1 MKLELNKIRLD
12 GNTQPRAELNQEI
25 VGDYAES
32 VMAGAA
38 FPPIDVF
45 HDGST
50 YWLADGFHRYF
61 AHKRAG
67 VTAIDATVHTGTL
80 RDALLFS
87 VGANSKHGLRRTN
100 EDKRR
105 AVMVLLNDLEWS
117 EWSDIKI
124 AETAGVSSATVHR
137 IRKSLQLD
145 QKTERKYI
153 DKHGIE
159 RVMKTGDI
167 GKKTTEPTEKTA
179 ELTKKAA
186 ELTERD
192 DPITE
197 IAAELT
203 ALAEEN
209 IRLKEMVSLGT
220 MEIPEEEKLDIHEQ
234 LEQYHQRI
242 RNLETENEAIRKSR
256 DTLQNENAELIKQ
269 VHYWRK
275 RCQKLEQKA
284 A

>member
-1 MKLELNKIRLD
+1 MKLELKEIRLD
-12 GNTQPRAELNQEI
+12 GGTQPRVELNQEV
-25 VGDYAES
+25 VGDYADS
-32 VMAGAA
+32 LMAGAA
-38 FPPIDVF
+38 FPPVHVF
-45 HDGST
+45 HDGSS

-67 VTAIDATVHTGTL
+67 KLEIDVDVHTGTL

-87 VGANSKHGLRRTN
+87 LSANSQHGLRRTN
-100 EDKRR
+100 DDKRR
-105 AVMVLLNDLEWS
+105 AVLILLNDLEWS
-117 EWSDIKI
+117 EWSDVKI
-124 AETAGVSSATVHR
+124 AEAAGVSNATVHR
-137 IRKSLQLD
+137 IRKSLQLE
-145 QKTERKYI
+145 QKPEKKYV

-159 RVMKTGDI
+159 RTMNTENI
-167 GKKTTEPTEKTA
+167 GRKKTTEPSEKIA
-179 ELTKKAA
+179 EP
-186 ELTERD
+186 TERV
-192 DPITE
+192 DPVQE

-209 IRLKEMVSLGT
+209 IKLKEMVSLGV
-220 MEIPEEEKLDIHEQ
+220 MEIPEEAKLDINEQ
-234 LEQYHQRI
+234 LEQYRQKI
-242 RNLETENEAIRKSR
+242 RVLETENEAIRKSR

>member
-12 GNTQPRAELNQEI
+12 GGTQPRVELNQEV
-25 VGDYAES
+25 VGDYMDHI
-32 VMAGAA
+32 MAGAE
-38 FPPIDVF
+38 FPPVHVF
-45 HDGST
+45 HDGSH

-67 VTAIDATVHTGTL
+67 KLEIDADVHTGTL

-87 VGANSKHGLRRTN
+87 IGANSQHGLRRTN

-105 AVMVLLNDLEWS
+105 AVLILLNDLEWS
-117 EWSDIKI
+117 EWSDNKI
-124 AETAGVSSATVHR
+124 AEMAHVSNMTVSR
-137 IRKSLQLD
+137 IKKSLQLE
-145 QKTERKYI
+145 QKPEKKYI
-153 DKHGIE
+153 DKHGVE
-159 RVMKTGDI
+159 RVMNTGDI
-167 GKKTTEPTEKTA
+167 GKKTAEPTQ
-179 ELTKKAA
+179 KAA
-186 ELTERD
+186 ELTQRD

-209 IRLKEMVSLGT
+209 VKLKEMVSLGA
-220 MEIPEEEKLDIHEQ
+220 MEIPEEAKLDINEQ
-234 LEQYHQRI
+234 LEQYRQRI
-242 RNLETENEAIRKSR
+242 RVLETENEAIRKSR

>member
-25 VGDYAES
+25 VGDYAEA
-32 VMAGAA
+32 VMAGVV

-61 AHKRAG
+61 AHKRSGA
-67 VTAIDATVHTGTL
+67 TMIDATVHTGTL

-124 AETAGVSSATVHR
+124 AETAGVSNATVHR
-137 IRKSLQLD
+137 IRKSLQLE
-145 QKTERKYI
+145 KKPEKKYV

-159 RVMKTGDI
+159 RTMSTENI
-167 GKKTTEPTEKTA
+167 GRKKTTEPSGKV
-179 ELTKKAA
+179 A

-209 IRLKEMVSLGT
+209 TRLKEMVSLGA

-234 LEQYHQRI
+234 LEQYHQKI
-242 RNLETENEAIRKSR
+242 RVLETENEAIRKSR

>member
-1 MKLELNKIRLD
+1 MKLELKEIRLD
-12 GNTQPRAELNQEI
+12 GGTQPRVELNQEV
-25 VGDYAES
+25 VGDYADS
-32 VMAGAA
+32 LMAGAV
-38 FPPIDVF
+38 FPPVHVF
-45 HDGST
+45 HDGSS

-67 VTAIDATVHTGTL
+67 KLEIDVDVHTGTL

-87 VGANSKHGLRRTN
+87 LSANSQHGLRRTN
-100 EDKRR
+100 DDKRR
-105 AVMVLLNDLEWS
+105 AVLILLNDLEWS
-117 EWSDIKI
+117 EWSDVKI
-124 AETAGVSSATVHR
+124 AEAAGVSNATVHR
-137 IRKSLQLD
+137 IRKSLQLE
-145 QKTERKYI
+145 QRPEKKYV

-159 RVMKTGDI
+159 RTMNTENI
-167 GKKTTEPTEKTA
+167 GRKKTTEPSEKIA
-179 ELTKKAA
+179 EP
-186 ELTERD
+186 TERV
-192 DPITE
+192 DPVQE

-209 IRLKEMVSLGT
+209 IKLKEMVSLGV
-220 MEIPEEEKLDIHEQ
+220 MEIPEEAKLDINEQ
-234 LEQYHQRI
+234 LEQYRQKI
-242 RNLETENEAIRKSR
+242 RVLETENEAIRKSR

>member
-12 GNTQPRAELNQEI
+12 GGTQPRVELNQEV
-25 VGDYAES
+25 VGEYAEA
-32 VMAGAA
+32 VMAGNI
-38 FPPIDVF
+38 FPPVHVF
-45 HDGST
+45 HDGSH

-67 VTAIDATVHTGTL
+67 NLEIEADVHTGTL

-87 VGANSKHGLRRTN
+87 LSANSKHGLRRTN

-105 AVMVLLNDLEWS
+105 AVLILLNDLEWS
-117 EWSDIKI
+117 EWSDIKV
-124 AETAGVSSATVHR
+124 AEMAGVSSATVHR
-137 IRKSLQLD
+137 IRKSLQLE
-145 QKTERKYI
+145 QKPERKYL
-153 DKHGIE
+153 DKHGVE

-167 GKKTTEPTEKTA
+167 GKKPA
-179 ELTKKAA
+179 ELTQKPT
-186 ELTERD
+186 ELTQRD

-209 IRLKEMVSLGT
+209 VRLKEMVSLGA
-220 MEIPEEEKLDIHEQ
+220 MEIPEQEKVDINEQ
-234 LEQYHQRI
+234 LEQYRQRI
-242 RNLETENEAIRKSR
+242 RVLETENESIRKSR

>member
-12 GNTQPRAELNQEI
+12 GGTQPRVELNQEV
-25 VGDYAES
+25 VGDYMDHI
-32 VMAGAA
+32 MAGAE
-38 FPPIDVF
+38 FPPVHVF
-45 HDGST
+45 HDGSH

-67 VTAIDATVHTGTL
+67 KLEIDADVHTGTL

-87 VGANSKHGLRRTN
+87 IGANSQHGLRRTN

-105 AVMVLLNDLEWS
+105 AVLILLNDLEWS
-117 EWSDIKI
+117 EWSDNKI
-124 AETAGVSSATVHR
+124 AEMAHVSNMTVSR
-137 IRKSLQLD
+137 IKKSLQLE
-145 QKTERKYI
+145 QKPEKKYI
-153 DKHGIE
+153 DRHGVE
-159 RVMKTGDI
+159 RVMNTGDI
-167 GKKTTEPTEKTA
+167 GKKQEQRVEQV
-179 ELTKKAA
+179 
-186 ELTERD
+186 ERT
-192 DPITE
+192 DPVQE

-209 IRLKEMVSLGT
+209 IKLKEMVSLGA
-220 MEIPEEEKLDIHEQ
+220 MEIPEEAKLDINEQ
-234 LEQYHQRI
+234 LEQYRQRI
-242 RNLETENEAIRKSR
+242 RVLETENEAIRKSR

>member
-12 GNTQPRAELNQEI
+12 GNTQPRVELNQEV
-25 VGDYAES
+25 VGDYADS
-32 VMAGAA
+32 LMAGAV
-38 FPPIDVF
+38 FPPVHVF
-45 HDGST
+45 HDGSS

-67 VTAIDATVHTGTL
+67 KLDIDVDVHTGTL

-87 VGANSKHGLRRTN
+87 LSANSQHGLRRTN
-100 EDKRR
+100 EDKRH
-105 AVMVLLNDLEWS
+105 AVLILLNDLEWS
-117 EWSDIKI
+117 EWSDVKI
-124 AETAGVSSATVHR
+124 AEAAGVSNATVHR

-145 QKTERKYI
+145 QKPEKKYV
-153 DKHGIE
+153 DKHGNERVMNTGNIGRKQEAVEERQQIE
-159 RVMKTGDI
+159 RV
-167 GKKTTEPTEKTA
+167 
-179 ELTKKAA
+179 
-186 ELTERD
+186 
-192 DPITE
+192 DPVQE

-209 IRLKEMVSLGT
+209 IKLKEMVSLGV
-220 MEIPEEEKLDIHEQ
+220 MEIPEEAKLDINEQ
-234 LEQYHQRI
+234 LEQYRQKI
-242 RNLETENEAIRKSR
+242 RVLETENEAIRKSR

-275 RCQKLEQKA
+275 RCQKHEQKA

>member
-25 VGDYAES
+25 VGDYAEA
-32 VMAGAA
+32 VMAGVA

-45 HDGST
+45 HDGSS

-61 AHKRAG
+61 AHKRAS
-67 VTAIDATVHTGTL
+67 VTAIDVTVHTGTL

-145 QKTERKYI
+145 QKTDRKYI

-159 RVMKTGDI
+159 RTMSTENI
-167 GKKTTEPTEKTA
+167 GRKKTTEPSEKI
-179 ELTKKAA
+179 A
-186 ELTERD
+186 ELTERV

-209 IRLKEMVSLGT
+209 VKLKEMVSLGA
-220 MEIPEEEKLDIHEQ
+220 MEIPEEAKLDINEQ
-234 LEQYHQRI
+234 LEQYRQKI
-242 RNLETENEAIRKSR
+242 RVLETENEAIRKSR

>member
-25 VGDYAES
+25 VGDYAEA
-32 VMAGAA
+32 VMAGVV

-61 AHKRAG
+61 AHKRSG

-145 QKTERKYI
+145 QKTERKYV
-153 DKHGIE
+153 DKHGVE

-167 GKKTTEPTEKTA
+167 GKKTA
-179 ELTKKAA
+179 ELTRKTS
-186 ELTERD
+186 EPTERD

-209 IRLKEMVSLGT
+209 VKLKEMVSLGA
-220 MEIPEEEKLDIHEQ
+220 MEIPEEQKLDIHEQ
-234 LEQYHQRI
+234 LEQYRQKI
-242 RNLETENEAIRKSR
+242 RVLETENEAIRKSR

-275 RCQKLEQKA
+275 RCQKHEQKA